1 MDISRA
7 QQAALYFASNVPDLY
22 LVKLMKLFYYLDF
35 ISVRET
41 GKSVTGDVY
50 FHLPYGPIPSFI
62 KDNIDSL
69 DSKVK
74 EEETKILNPN
84 QANTPPWL
92 QISSVFDGIL
102 VLNTRG
108 KGKIA
113 GPVDGKVFDGDK
125 LSEYEKVLLTDIVKD
140 LGRKTVQE
148 IMTMTHAE
156 PPYAQTSPSQVIPYD
171 LAFQLDVTKI
181 LPSRVVSFDKEI
193 AFSRFVSS

>member
-1 MDISRA
+1 MDITRA
-7 QQAALYFASNVPDLY
+7 QQAALYFASNVSDLY

-41 GKSVTGDVY
+41 GKSVTNDTY

-74 EEETKILNPN
+74 EEEKKILNPN
-84 QANTPPWL
+84 QADTPSWL

-102 VLNTRG
+102 VLNVKG
-108 KGKIA
+108 KGKTA
-113 GPVDGKVFDGDK
+113 NPVDGQNFDSNK
-125 LSEYEKVLLTDIVKD
+125 MSEYEKGLLADIVKD
-140 LGRKTVQE
+140 LGKKSVQE
-148 IMTMTHAE
+148 IVNMTHNE
-156 PPYAQTSPSQVIPYD
+156 PPYAQTSPSQVILYD
-171 LAFQLDVTKI
+171 LAFQLDVRQI
-181 LPSRVVSFDKEI
+181 LPSRTARFDKEM